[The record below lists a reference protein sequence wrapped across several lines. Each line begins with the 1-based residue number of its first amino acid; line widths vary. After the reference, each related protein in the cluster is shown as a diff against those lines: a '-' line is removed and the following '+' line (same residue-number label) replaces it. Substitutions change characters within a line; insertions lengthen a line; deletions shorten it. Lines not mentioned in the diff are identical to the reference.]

1 METEQV
7 KARQSATLY
16 SWNTST
22 DQIKVRLNGS
32 HLEVK
37 IGDLSIIL
45 SASAGVQPL
54 DLVKKFGEVE
64 VSQTTTGTIRV

>member
-1 METEQV
+1 MTTEQP

-22 DQIKVRLNGS
+22 DQISVRLNGT

-37 IGDLSIIL
+37 IGDLNIIL

-64 VSQTTTGTIRV
+64 VTQTTTGTIRV